1 MGKLVWTEISWGAK
15 HIELPSEKV
24 KMGQPHIIPLAEQ
37 AIALLQE
44 LKPLTGHGKY
54 VFPSA
59 RGQCRPLSDNGVRA
73 APSSLG
79 CDNETMT
86 AHSFRAMARTPL
98 DRDTRQI

>member
-1 MGKLVWTEISWGAK
+1 MWTEISWGAK
-15 HIELPSEKV
+15 HIELPSDKM

-44 LKPLTGHGKY
+44 LEPLTGHGKY

-59 RGQCRPLSDNGVRA
+59 LGQSRPLSDNGVKTALR
-73 APSSLG
+73 SLDY
-79 CDNETMT
+79 DNETMT
-86 AHSFRAMARTPL
+86 APGFRAMARTPL